1 MKTTSITKMLKS
13 IQIFSSLK
21 ENDINS
27 IITHSEAK
35 TYKCGDV
42 IECQNGMTVIL
53 SGNAAVKKQVGDKAI
68 IMRMMDAG
76 GIFGVASL
84 FSEEEESVSVL
95 EAAKKTET
103 LFIPKSL
110 ISELVNTNGGFAE
123 AYIRFLTSRIRF
135 LNLRIKAYTSGS
147 AEAKL
152 AFHLLMLDED
162 GDGKVDVGVSL
173 IKLAE
178 MLDIGR
184 ASLYRA
190 LDDLC
195 EKNIILRS
203 GHAVVIKD
211 RKLLSA
217 VADGNF

>member
-1 MKTTSITKMLKS
+1 MKTSAVKDILKS
-13 IQIFSSLK
+13 IPIFSKLS
-21 ENDINS
+21 ENDING
-27 IITHSEAK
+27 IITRSEAK
-35 TYKCGDV
+35 TYKSGDV
-42 IECQNGMTVIL
+42 IEGSDGMTVIL

-84 FSEEEESVSVL
+84 FSDEEDNVSVL

-103 LFIPKSL
+103 LFIPKPF
-110 ISELVNTNGGFAE
+110 IAELVRTNGEFAE

-162 GDGKVDVGVSL
+162 GNGRVELGVSL

-195 EKNIILRS
+195 ERNIILRD

>member
-1 MKTTSITKMLKS
+1 MKTSAITEILKS
-13 IQIFSSLK
+13 IPIFSSLS
-21 ENDINS
+21 ENDINGIMIS
-27 IITHSEAK
+27 SEAK
-35 TYKCGDV
+35 TYKCGDEV
-42 IECQNGMTVIL
+42 KSEGCITVIL
-53 SGNAAVKKQVGDKAI
+53 SGNAAVKKEVGGKAI

-84 FSEEEESVSVL
+84 FSEEEEGVSFL
-95 EAAKKTET
+95 EASKKTDV
-103 LFIPKSL
+103 LFIPKTL
-110 ISELVNTNGGFAE
+110 ILQLVRSNGDFAE
-123 AYIRFLTSRIRF
+123 TYIRFLTSRIKF

-147 AEAKL
+147 TEAKL

-162 GDGKVDVGVSL
+162 GNGRVDIGVSL

-190 LDDLC
+190 MDALC
-195 EKNIILRS
+195 EKDIISRD
-203 GHAVVIKD
+203 GHSVLIKD